1 MKKIFFPNGS
11 QTTDGRYVKIG
22 DDGDE
27 WWDTTGIDI
36 VHGDA
41 VIDHMMTNMVGIV
54 VDRRP
59 TKLTPH

>member
-1 MKKIFFPNGS
+1 
-11 QTTDGRYVKIG
+11 VKIG